1 MLRTFHPKSKG
12 GTLCKKFWEK
22 NGFYFLRSQTIRKTS
37 LIPMVYDIWVK
48 CLGKWAKKCKI
59 CLFWPNW
66 AILPQNG
73 IFYIFWPTFSNI
85 WPKCH
90 TPLES
95 VKFFWLFETLKSKIH
110 FFHQKFYK
118 GSPLWILGEM
128 SATMKASGVTSHYFR
143 EKISSQFILVLW
155 MTRKT
160 KEPKIFENFSIFHST
175 LMFHMQFLKPFS
187 ILEIFFKNIIFWP
200 S

>member
-1 MLRTFHPKSKG
+1 M
-12 GTLCKKFWEK
+12 
-22 NGFYFLRSQTIRKTS
+22 
-37 LIPMVYDIWVK
+37 YDIWAK
-48 CLGKWAKKCKI
+48 CLRKWVKKCKI
-59 CLFWPNW
+59 CHFGVKWPNS
-66 AILPQNG
+66 AKKG
-73 IFYIFWPTFSNI
+73 IFCIFWPIFPNI
-85 WPKCH
+85 WPKCP

-160 KEPKIFENFSIFHST
+160 KEPKIFENFFIFHST
-175 LMFHMQFLKPFS
+175 HEYTS
-187 ILEIFFKNIIFWP
+187 DRINFWDVASVRMYFQP
-200 S
+200 VINVPINDA

>member
-1 MLRTFHPKSKG
+1 MCVSH
-12 GTLCKKFWEK
+12 
-22 NGFYFLRSQTIRKTS
+22 
-37 LIPMVYDIWVK
+37 VYDIWAK
-48 CLGKWAKKCKI
+48 CLRKWVKKCKI
-59 CLFWPNW
+59 YHFGVKWPNS
-66 AILPQNG
+66 AKKG
-73 IFYIFWPTFSNI
+73 IFCIFWPIFPNI
-85 WPKCH
+85 WPKCP

-175 LMFHMQFLKPFS
+175 LVGQWVTSSTAVSGRISFWRLSHRKWFNVNPGKTVLMLK
-187 ILEIFFKNIIFWP
+187 IYTVDL
-200 S
+200 

>member
-1 MLRTFHPKSKG
+1 M
-12 GTLCKKFWEK
+12 
-22 NGFYFLRSQTIRKTS
+22 
-37 LIPMVYDIWVK
+37 YDTWVK
-48 CLGKWAKKCKI
+48 CLRKWVKKCKI
-59 CLFWPNW
+59 GHFGVKWPNS
-66 AILPQNG
+66 AKKD
-73 IFYIFWPTFSNI
+73 IFCIFWPIFPNI

-155 MTRKT
+155 MSRKT
-160 KEPKIFENFSIFHST
+160 SEPKIFENFSIFHFT
-175 LMFHMQFLKPFS
+175 LMANEQWDWCCFKMVDQPGRKYCPDLELKLYLGLRSYTPAFNLSYFSTFLT
-187 ILEIFFKNIIFWP
+187 
-200 S
+200 

>member
-1 MLRTFHPKSKG
+1 M
-12 GTLCKKFWEK
+12 
-22 NGFYFLRSQTIRKTS
+22 
-37 LIPMVYDIWVK
+37 
-48 CLGKWAKKCKI
+48 GKWTKKCKI

-155 MTRKT
+155 MSRKT

-175 LMFHMQFLKPFS
+175 LISHTSYSLSNQEDFSVWWNVWIDYFSFPF
-187 ILEIFFKNIIFWP
+187 IPCLCHCWLWK
-200 S
+200 